1 MWDIVPETVGM
12 IQRNQHFAMDQSGSE
27 SSLGMRQE
35 STSTCIRRL
44 SPDGVKS
51 PSAILA
57 FSASSKLRANP
68 ARSTAEKYWPTETRM
83 VESSLVPRLL
93 YMGRSLGT
101 RLGGECTQFCR
112 AEWLLLALWDVFSIM
127 NHSVL
132 YHLQSWDCKF
142 SETLIQMMK
151 LIFTT

>member
-1 MWDIVPETVGM
+1 MPETVGM

-68 ARSTAEKYWPTETRM
+68 ARSTAEKY
-83 VESSLVPRLL
+83 
-93 YMGRSLGT
+93 
-101 RLGGECTQFCR
+101 
-112 AEWLLLALWDVFSIM
+112 
-127 NHSVL
+127 
-132 YHLQSWDCKF
+132 
-142 SETLIQMMK
+142 
-151 LIFTT
+151 